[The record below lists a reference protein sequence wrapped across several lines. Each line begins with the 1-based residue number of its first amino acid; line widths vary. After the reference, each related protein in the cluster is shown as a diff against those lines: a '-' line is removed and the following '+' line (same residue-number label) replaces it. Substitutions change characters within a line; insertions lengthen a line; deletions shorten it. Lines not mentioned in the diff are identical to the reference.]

1 MKGFLTECEVTIDAK
16 GRFLL
21 PAAIKKKLPS
31 GEEGVNEFVIA
42 RGFEENLVLYP
53 AHIWQENVQ
62 SKLDRLSDFN
72 PEVRRFKRLFLNG
85 ATELEMDSAGRVL
98 VPKALMEYAGLTKEA
113 ILFAEGGKIEIWDK
127 SKYRKFFETAK
138 PDEAGDLAAKL
149 LGGDLN
155 IQL

>member
-1 MKGFLTECEVTIDAK
+1 MKGFLSECEVTLDAK

-21 PAAIKKKLPS
+21 PAGIKKKLPLED
-31 GEEGVNEFVIA
+31 GNTLVIA

-53 AHIWQENVQ
+53 ARIWQENVQ
-62 SKLDRLSDFN
+62 NKLDKLSDFN

-85 ATELEMDSAGRVL
+85 ATELEMDNAGRVL
-98 VPKALMEYAGLTKEA
+98 LPKILMEYAGLTKEA

-138 PDEAGDLAAKL
+138 PDEAGDLAHKL

>member
-1 MKGFLTECEVTIDAK
+1 MKGFLTETEVTLDAK

-21 PAAIKKKLPS
+21 PMSIKKKLP
-31 GEEGVNEFVIA
+31 ETEGNTFVVA

-53 AHIWQENVQ
+53 SHIWQQSVQ
-62 SKLDRLSDFN
+62 NKLDSLSDFN

-85 ATELEMDSAGRVL
+85 ATELEMDGAGRIL

-127 SKYRKFFETAK
+127 SKYRQFFESAQ
-138 PDEAGDLAAKL
+138 PNEVSNLAHKL

>member
-1 MKGFLTECEVTIDAK
+1 MKGFLTETEVTLDAK

-21 PAAIKKKLPS
+21 PMSIKKKLP
-31 GEEGVNEFVIA
+31 ETEGNTFVVA

-53 AHIWQENVQ
+53 SHIWQQSVQ
-62 SKLDRLSDFN
+62 TKLDGLSDFN

-85 ATELEMDSAGRVL
+85 ATELEMDGAGRIL

-127 SKYRKFFETAK
+127 SKYRQFFESAQ
-138 PDEAGDLAAKL
+138 PNEVSNLAHKL

>member
-1 MKGFLTECEVTIDAK
+1 MKGFLTECEVTVDAK

-21 PAAIKKKLPS
+21 PAGIKKKLPS
-31 GEEGVNEFVIA
+31 EEGNSFVIA

-53 AHIWQENVQ
+53 SHIWQENVQ
-62 SKLDRLSDFN
+62 NKLDKLSDFN

-85 ATELEMDSAGRVL
+85 ATELEMDNAGRVL
-98 VPKALMEYAGLTKEA
+98 IPKTLMEYAGLSKEA

-138 PDEAGDLAAKL
+138 PDEAGDLANKL

>member
-1 MKGFLTECEVTIDAK
+1 MKGFLTECEVTLDAK

-21 PAAIKKKLPS
+21 PAGIKKKLPA
-31 GEEGVNEFVIA
+31 EEGNAFVIA

-53 AHIWQENVQ
+53 AHTWQENVQ
-62 SKLDRLSDFN
+62 SKLDKLSDFN

-98 VPKALMEYAGLTKEA
+98 IPKTLMEYAGLSKEA

-138 PDEAGDLAAKL
+138 PDEAGELAHKL